1 MFFAA
6 VAMTA
11 GIASAQD
18 INSVTETYNNGAMEL
33 EMGNKEAALGYFQ
46 AALTAAEE
54 LGEEGMQIADNC
66 KNTIPVLMNSIAK
79 DYIKAEQ
86 FDAALEQLNKT
97 IEAAGL
103 YGNAEVAEDAKAL
116 INQTLMAKGND
127 MINNKDFAGAIEVYN
142 QISQNEKMQTE
153 FISSLSHELRTP
165 LTAIT
170 GWGETL
176 LSYDEMDPEETRRGM
191 TIILREARRLTEMVV
206 DLLDF
211 TRIQDGRMTLNVE
224 MTDIRAE
231 FEDTVFMYGSR
242 LKQEGILI
250 NYQDSEED
258 IPEIS
263 CDPKRMRQVF
273 LNILDNAAKHGGG
286 EKIDASIGC
295 EDGSV
300 LIRIRDFGP
309 GIPEDEI
316 PLVKKKFY
324 KGSSKARGSGI
335 GLAVCDEIVQL
346 HGGEL
351 ELRNVGGGGT
361 MVTIS
366 LPINQ

>member
-1 MFFAA
+1 MKKIFMFFAA

-127 MINNKDFAGAIEVYN
+127 LINNKDFAGAIEVYN
-142 QISQNEKMQTE
+142 QIMAAEPTNAMAALRLGMAYGAAGNTEEAEKAYLIAAENGQEKNAYKQLSNLFVKKAAAVLKTKNYAQAVEFALKSNEYLENATAMKVAGTAASALQKNAE
-153 FISSLSHELRTP
+153 AIQYLEKYLELSPNAKDAAQMKYTIAA
-165 LTAIT
+165 TAQVLGDKEKAKAYYEQI
-170 GWGETL
+170 
-176 LSYDEMDPEETRRGM
+176 LS
-191 TIILREARRLTEMVV
+191 
-206 DLLDF
+206 
-211 TRIQDGRMTLNVE
+211 
-224 MTDIRAE
+224 
-231 FEDTVFMYGSR
+231 
-242 LKQEGILI
+242 
-250 NYQDSEED
+250 
-258 IPEIS
+258 
-263 CDPKRMRQVF
+263 DPK
-273 LNILDNAAKHGGG
+273 
-286 EKIDASIGC
+286 
-295 EDGSV
+295 
-300 LIRIRDFGP
+300 FGP
-309 GIPEDEI
+309 TA
-316 PLVKKKFY
+316 KQ
-324 KGSSKARGSGI
+324 
-335 GLAVCDEIVQL
+335 QL
-346 HGGEL
+346 E
-351 ELRNVGGGGT
+351 
-361 MVTIS
+361 TIK
-366 LPINQ
+366 

>member
-1 MFFAA
+1 MKKIFMFFAA

-142 QISQNEKMQTE
+142 QIMAAEPANAMAALRLGMAYGAAGNIEEAEKAYLVAAENGQDKNAYKQLSNLFVKKAAAVLKTKNYAQAVEFALKSNEYLENATAMKVAGTAASALQKNAE
-153 FISSLSHELRTP
+153 AIQYLEKYLELSPNAKDAAQMKYTIAA
-165 LTAIT
+165 TAQVIGDKEKAKT
-170 GWGETL
+170 YYQQL
-176 LSYDEMDPEETRRGM
+176 LS
-191 TIILREARRLTEMVV
+191 
-206 DLLDF
+206 
-211 TRIQDGRMTLNVE
+211 
-224 MTDIRAE
+224 
-231 FEDTVFMYGSR
+231 
-242 LKQEGILI
+242 
-250 NYQDSEED
+250 
-258 IPEIS
+258 
-263 CDPKRMRQVF
+263 DPK
-273 LNILDNAAKHGGG
+273 
-286 EKIDASIGC
+286 
-295 EDGSV
+295 
-300 LIRIRDFGP
+300 FGP
-309 GIPEDEI
+309 TA
-316 PLVKKKFY
+316 K
-324 KGSSKARGSGI
+324 
-335 GLAVCDEIVQL
+335 QM
-346 HGGEL
+346 L
-351 ELRNVGGGGT
+351 E
-361 MVTIS
+361 S
-366 LPINQ
+366 LN

>member
-127 MINNKDFAGAIEVYN
+127 LINNKDFAGAIEVYN
-142 QISQNEKMQTE
+142 QIMAAEPTNAMAALRLGMAYGAAGNTEEAEKAYLIAAENGQEKNAYKQLSNLFVKKAAAVLKTKNYAQAVEFALKSNEYLENATAMKVAGTAASALQKNAE
-153 FISSLSHELRTP
+153 AIQYLEKYLELSPNAKDAAQMKYTIAA
-165 LTAIT
+165 TAQVMGDNAKAKEYYT
-170 GWGETL
+170 
-176 LSYDEMDPEETRRGM
+176 M
-191 TIILREARRLTEMVV
+191 ILA
-206 DLLDF
+206 
-211 TRIQDGRMTLNVE
+211 
-224 MTDIRAE
+224 
-231 FEDTVFMYGSR
+231 
-242 LKQEGILI
+242 
-250 NYQDSEED
+250 
-258 IPEIS
+258 
-263 CDPKRMRQVF
+263 DPKF
-273 LNILDNAAKHGGG
+273 GATAKQML
-286 EKIDASIGC
+286 ESI
-295 EDGSV
+295 
-300 LIRIRDFGP
+300 
-309 GIPEDEI
+309 
-316 PLVKKKFY
+316 K
-324 KGSSKARGSGI
+324 
-335 GLAVCDEIVQL
+335 
-346 HGGEL
+346 
-351 ELRNVGGGGT
+351 
-361 MVTIS
+361 
-366 LPINQ
+366 

>member
-127 MINNKDFAGAIEVYN
+127 LINNKDFAGAIEVYN
-142 QISQNEKMQTE
+142 QIMAAEPTNAMAALRLGMAYGAAGNTEEAEKAYLIAAENGQEKNAYKQLSNLFVKKAAAVLKTKNYAQAVEFALKSNEYLENATAMKVAGTAASALQKNAE
-153 FISSLSHELRTP
+153 AIQYLEKYLELSPNAKDAAQMKYTIAA
-165 LTAIT
+165 TAQVLGDKEKAKAYYEQI
-170 GWGETL
+170 
-176 LSYDEMDPEETRRGM
+176 LS
-191 TIILREARRLTEMVV
+191 
-206 DLLDF
+206 
-211 TRIQDGRMTLNVE
+211 
-224 MTDIRAE
+224 
-231 FEDTVFMYGSR
+231 
-242 LKQEGILI
+242 
-250 NYQDSEED
+250 
-258 IPEIS
+258 
-263 CDPKRMRQVF
+263 DPK
-273 LNILDNAAKHGGG
+273 
-286 EKIDASIGC
+286 
-295 EDGSV
+295 
-300 LIRIRDFGP
+300 FGP
-309 GIPEDEI
+309 TA
-316 PLVKKKFY
+316 KQ
-324 KGSSKARGSGI
+324 
-335 GLAVCDEIVQL
+335 QL
-346 HGGEL
+346 E
-351 ELRNVGGGGT
+351 
-361 MVTIS
+361 TIK
-366 LPINQ
+366 

>member
-1 MFFAA
+1 MKKIFMFFAA

-142 QISQNEKMQTE
+142 QIMAAEPANAMAALRLGMAYGAAGNIEEAEKAYLVAAENGQDKNAYKQLSNLFVKKAAAVLKTKNYAQAVEFALKSNEYLENATAMKVAGTAASALQKNAEAIQYLEKYLELSPNAKDAAQMMYTIAATAQTMGNKDK
-153 FISSLSHELRTP
+153 
-165 LTAIT
+165 AKQYYQKIT
-170 GWGETL
+170 
-176 LSYDEMDPEETRRGM
+176 S
-191 TIILREARRLTEMVV
+191 
-206 DLLDF
+206 
-211 TRIQDGRMTLNVE
+211 
-224 MTDIRAE
+224 
-231 FEDTVFMYGSR
+231 
-242 LKQEGILI
+242 
-250 NYQDSEED
+250 
-258 IPEIS
+258 
-263 CDPKRMRQVF
+263 DPK
-273 LNILDNAAKHGGG
+273 
-286 EKIDASIGC
+286 
-295 EDGSV
+295 
-300 LIRIRDFGP
+300 FGP
-309 GIPEDEI
+309 TAQEM
-316 PLVKKKFY
+316 LK
-324 KGSSKARGSGI
+324 
-335 GLAVCDEIVQL
+335 
-346 HGGEL
+346 
-351 ELRNVGGGGT
+351 
-361 MVTIS
+361 S
-366 LPINQ
+366 L